1 MATVML
7 LWIFFL
13 ICLFCPISS
22 CFLEPCTNDSFC
34 GNTNLNI
41 EFVASYLQSQDIERI
56 EEQKTT
62 IMVI

>member
-1 MATVML
+1 MVVRIEESGKLKAL
-7 LWIFFL
+7 
-13 ICLFCPISS
+13 
-22 CFLEPCTNDSFC
+22 DSFC